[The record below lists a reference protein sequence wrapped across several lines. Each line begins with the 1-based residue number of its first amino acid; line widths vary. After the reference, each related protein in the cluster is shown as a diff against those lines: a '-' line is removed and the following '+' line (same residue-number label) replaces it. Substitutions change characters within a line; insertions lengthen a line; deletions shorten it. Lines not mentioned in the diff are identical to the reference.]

1 MAQATSPGGLCRLLS
16 VLRTWSS
23 ICPTP
28 RVPILLEGE
37 RGGVEVEAVELDQE
51 CVDP

>member
-1 MAQATSPGGLCRLLS
+1 MAHDGLCRLLS
-16 VLRTWSS
+16 VLRTRRS

-28 RVPILLEGE
+28 RVAILLEGE
-37 RGGVEVEAVELDQE
+37 LGGVEVEAVGLDQE